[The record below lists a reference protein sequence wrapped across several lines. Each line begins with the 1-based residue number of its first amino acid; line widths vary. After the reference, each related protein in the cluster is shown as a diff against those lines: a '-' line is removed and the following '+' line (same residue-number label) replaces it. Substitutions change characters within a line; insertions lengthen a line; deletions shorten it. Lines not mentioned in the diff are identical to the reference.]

1 MKLVLLFLLSLMI
14 AVAADKPPITTA
26 VSWEVATSSPV
37 SVAVPKDWRNFD
49 GMAPRIV
56 IYRQGDGVGVPAAD
70 ETGAPLQIG
79 LTVEK
84 FATSNDSTELIAKET
99 AGGAARDPRLES
111 IGDGTFV
118 PVTLSDRT
126 EGTFFTKEFIKSV
139 HRRSLQMKL
148 VVKDADRRVWVVSGY
163 IVGGKDSRLPTPNSP
178 LALWLKA
185 HMLSLTVGGQAID
198 PKPLEAAYNAGEP
211 QR

>member
-1 MKLVLLFLLSLMI
+1 MRTLLLFIASLTVAI
-14 AVAADKPPITTA
+14 ATDERPAATAWDVAA
-26 VSWEVATSSPV
+26 SGSV
-37 SVAVPKDWRNFD
+37 SVAIPRGWRNFD
-49 GMAPRIV
+49 GMAPRMV
-56 IYRQGDGVGVPAAD
+56 IYRQGDGVGVPFAD
-70 ETGAPLQIG
+70 ETGSPLQIG

-84 FATSNDSTELIAKET
+84 FATSDDTTELIAKKT
-99 AGGAARDPRLES
+99 AEGAKRDPRLES

-126 EGTFFTKEFIKSV
+126 EGTFFTKEFIKSG

-148 VVKDADRRVWVVSGY
+148 VVKDAETRVWVVSGY
-163 IVGGKDSRLPTPNSP
+163 IVGGKDSRLPTPSSS

-198 PKPLEAAYNAGEP
+198 PKPLETAYNEG
-211 QR
+211 QQKD